1 MGKKAWWTGGRA
13 SRWCLGHTF
22 SRRLGW
28 LLASEGC
35 PSLRPRQFFS
45 PHCAWKMG
53 RVLGLIVQ
61 GAEMPTLASP
71 LLVFTS
77 PGASSRT
84 ARAIYGHQGSPD
96 PTYPSQGSSFS
107 ELILNPFSPRLTD
120 PCWWALQEGLITV
133 VKFLTDHNGGRTVLS
148 AHCRLSLCSALPH
161 SPVAFRDLYHRM
173 ICFVNVF

>member
-1 MGKKAWWTGGRA
+1 MVDGGRA
-13 SRWCLGHTF
+13 SRWCPGHTF

-35 PSLRPRQFFS
+35 PSLRHRQFLFS

-61 GAEMPTLASP
+61 GGEMPTLASP

-77 PGASSRT
+77 PPRASSRT

-96 PTYPSQGSSFS
+96 PTYPSQGSTFLELVLKSLLSQADRPLPVGSTGGPRYCS
-107 ELILNPFSPRLTD
+107 EISHRSQWRLNCTQ
-120 PCWWALQEGLITV
+120 C
-133 VKFLTDHNGGRTVLS
+133 
-148 AHCRLSLCSALPH
+148 SLPPEPMLGTSALSRCLPR
-161 SPVAFRDLYHRM
+161 PLL
-173 ICFVNVF
+173 